1 MDRLELMP
9 PPFRQE
15 YEDWI
20 QQHQRTGGPE
30 RRRRLR
36 NGLGHAELS
45 FLGQVW
51 LPAVGRLTN
60 LHPEYEVA
68 DYSGAPRFLDFAYL
82 RGGVKLA
89 IEIDGFH
96 AHVVDMDRTKFAND
110 LHRQNL
116 LTLDGW
122 DILRFAYDDV
132 ESRPRRCQQTLQ
144 QYMGSR
150 FATDVHLPHAPERA
164 PRLTAIHREIIRL
177 ARSLPRPLTPA
188 DVRHHLGVGRV
199 TAYQHLRS
207 LTEQG
212 LLIPASGTQRI
223 RSYKLSRRAAYLP
236 F

>member
-1 MDRLELMP
+1 MVDFVFEGHGKPPRSEFRIAVQADSLRHALLTALNQGRGSTRSGVSTRKECPSGRERPMARLELMP
-9 PPFRQE
+9 PPIRQE

-116 LTLDGW
+116 LTL
-122 DILRFAYDDV
+122 
-132 ESRPRRCQQTLQ
+132 
-144 QYMGSR
+144 
-150 FATDVHLPHAPERA
+150 
-164 PRLTAIHREIIRL
+164 
-177 ARSLPRPLTPA
+177 
-188 DVRHHLGVGRV
+188 
-199 TAYQHLRS
+199 
-207 LTEQG
+207 
-212 LLIPASGTQRI
+212 
-223 RSYKLSRRAAYLP
+223 
-236 F
+236 